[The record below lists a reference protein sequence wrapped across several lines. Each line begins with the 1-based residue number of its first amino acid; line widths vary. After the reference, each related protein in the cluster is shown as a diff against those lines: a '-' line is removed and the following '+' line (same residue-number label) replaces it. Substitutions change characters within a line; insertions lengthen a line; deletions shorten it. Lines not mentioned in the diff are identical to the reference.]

1 VRITP
6 YTQAGSAVLRTG
18 KCVSQV
24 FSLTRAVM
32 LAAIL
37 TGWTSIVLA
46 GQKERTLSF
55 EIPKRD
61 LPAMR
66 ALTNQVNA
74 LSPRVD
80 PREANLLAQCVYST
94 ANRLRREYGVVGPP
108 LFVNSLFNNFLVN
121 TGIRKR
127 GLCFQWSEDMLA
139 SLDALKLTSLELH
152 WGEARAGTMREN
164 NAVVVTAKGEAFE
177 NGIVLDCWR
186 HSGRVHWSSV
196 ASDHFFPWRENAIYA
211 RFVRARSKTPIKHRV
226 AFQMRDEAK
235 EKPASSDG
243 FSAKAH

>member
-1 VRITP
+1 MP
-6 YTQAGSAVLRTG
+6 YTQTMSAAPRTG
-18 KCVSQV
+18 RCASQI
-24 FSLTRAVM
+24 FSLTSAVV

-37 TGWTSIVLA
+37 TGWTSIILA
-46 GQKERTLSF
+46 GQKQHTLSF

-61 LPAMR
+61 LPSMR
-66 ALTNQVNA
+66 ALTNQINA

-80 PREANLLAQCVYST
+80 PREANLLAQCVYFT
-94 ANRLRREYGVVGPP
+94 ANRLRREYGVIGPP

-152 WGEARAGTMREN
+152 WGEARAGTAREN
-164 NAVVVTAKGEAFE
+164 NAIVVTAKGAAFE
-177 NGIVLDCWR
+177 NGIVIDCWR

-196 ASDHFFPWRENAIYA
+196 AADHFFPWRENAAYA
-211 RFVRARSKTPIKHRV
+211 RFIRARSKAPIKHRI
-226 AFQMRDEAK
+226 AFHMRKEAK
-235 EKPASSDG
+235 EKSAGSAG

>member
-1 VRITP
+1 
-6 YTQAGSAVLRTG
+6 
-18 KCVSQV
+18 
-24 FSLTRAVM
+24 M
-32 LAAIL
+32 
-37 TGWTSIVLA
+37 GWTSIVLA
-46 GQKERTLSF
+46 GQKQRILSF

-66 ALTNQVNA
+66 ALANQLNA
-74 LSPRVD
+74 LSSRGD
-80 PREANLLAQCVYST
+80 PQEANLLAQCVYST
-94 ANRLRREYGVVGPP
+94 ASRLRQEYGVFGPP

-164 NAVVVTAKGEAFE
+164 NAIVATAKGEPFRS
-177 NGIVLDCWR
+177 GIVLDCWR

-196 ASDHFFPWRENAIYA
+196 ASDHFFPWKENAAYA
-211 RFVRARSKTPIKHRV
+211 RFVRARSAVAIKHQI
-226 AFQMRDEAK
+226 AFQTRNQAK
-235 EKPASSDG
+235 EKPASSAG
-243 FSAKAH
+243 FSGRAH